1 MVKKTKDAKTS
12 KRRTQVKNLSK
23 SGWSLT
29 TTETKKVKGGRN
41 VHKNF
46 QYGGGGSTGKVIF

>member
-23 SGWSLT
+23 PGKSLT
-29 TTETKKVKGGRN
+29 AAEKKNVKGGTIKFN
-41 VHKNF
+41 E
-46 QYGGGGSTGKVIF
+46 YYD